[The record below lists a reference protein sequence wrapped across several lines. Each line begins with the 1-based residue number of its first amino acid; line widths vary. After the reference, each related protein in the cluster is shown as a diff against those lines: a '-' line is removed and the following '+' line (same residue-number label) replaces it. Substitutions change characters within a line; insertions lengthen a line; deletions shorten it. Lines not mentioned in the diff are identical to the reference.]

1 MNTKQL
7 LAGIVGALMLLCMSA
22 VADYSADQPFTQYQ
36 RGMTYGD
43 LVYVAAP
50 PGGSAY
56 VTLDS
61 IALNTMSQD
70 LVIDIPDGATIITA
84 RLYNYYTWST
94 SDYRDT
100 GEPGDPAE
108 ANITFNGEKVTCKN
122 PVTFTNTIDYGNG
135 VVQYWDTKGQGYWDS
150 TYDYPSGTFAWDV
163 TDIFVDGLNNAT
175 ITNAD
180 SSPTS
185 SGGDPLGN
193 EAFTTYGFGLLV
205 VYDIEPVGPH
215 PEKSHYWILEGAD
228 ILYGNKWWEYPD
240 DCIAGG
246 FFGGGVPQFN
256 KPDNTRSAEL
266 TTVVVSVNTENWASV
281 SLNNNFLGYCSNVG
295 DESIAVD
302 TFDVCPIWELQKTGN
317 FVEIQDSGDYSVP
330 SNAFLVVNY
339 Y

>member
-1 MNTKQL
+1 
-7 LAGIVGALMLLCMSA
+7 MLLCMSA

-43 LVYVAAP
+43 LVYVTAP
-50 PGGSAY
+50 PDGSAY
-56 VTLDS
+56 TTLDS
-61 IALNTMSQD
+61 ITPNTMSQD

-84 RLYNYYTWST
+84 RLYNYITWST

-100 GEPGDPAE
+100 GQPGDPAE
-108 ANITFNGEKVTCKN
+108 AKITFNGAEVICQN
-122 PVTFTNTIDYGNG
+122 PATFTNTIDYGNG
-135 VVQYWDTKGQGYWDS
+135 AVQYWDTKGQSYGGP
-150 TYDYPSGTFAWDV
+150 YDYPSGTFAWDV
-163 TDIFVDGLNNAT
+163 TEFFVDGTNTAT

-180 SSPTS
+180 SSPTP
-185 SGGDPLGN
+185 SGNPLGN
-193 EAFTTYGFGLLV
+193 ESITTYGFGLLV

-228 ILYGNKWWEYPD
+228 ILKGDGWFEQPA
-240 DCIAGG
+240 DCITSG

-256 KPDNTRSAEL
+256 KPDNSFSAEL
-266 TTVVVSVNTENWASV
+266 TTVVVSVNTEEWASV
-281 SLNNNFLGYCSNVG
+281 SLNDNFLGYCSNVG

-302 TFDVCPIWELQKTGN
+302 TFDVCPVWELQKTGN
-317 FVEIQDSGDYSVP
+317 FVEIQDSGDYTVP